1 MKTKQQRDDEKLYVE
16 ECAKMDAV
24 IGDPVFVCTTGSIP
38 ELRAA
43 TPRQG
48 GELFARFYAHDEES
62 FLNAAKYV
70 GLTKREITVARE
82 QAESRGVM

>member
-1 MKTKQQRDDEKLYVE
+1 MKLSDKKIYEQ
-16 ECAKMDAV
+16 ECKKMDAMM
-24 IGDPVFVCTTGSIP
+24 GDPVFVCATGAIP

-62 FLNAAKYV
+62 FLKATKYV
-70 GLTKREITVARE
+70 GLSTREIAVARE